1 MRINVIYKELRLL
14 SFLNMNVLNVLNDDT
29 LQISALW
36 HYLFETEQQKATLYL
51 CNQLFIENCLS
62 ILTLFYF

>member
-1 MRINVIYKELRLL
+1 M
-14 SFLNMNVLNVLNDDT
+14 NVLNDDT

-36 HYLFETEQQKATLYL
+36 YLFEIEQQKATLYL

-62 ILTLFYF
+62 ILTLFYFL

>member
-14 SFLNMNVLNVLNDDT
+14 SFLNTNVLNDDT

-36 HYLFETEQQKATLYL
+36 HDLFETEQQKATLSL
-51 CNQLFIENCLS
+51 
-62 ILTLFYF
+62 